1 MYISMKVKGH
11 SVVSDFFQPHGLY
24 SPRNSPG
31 QNTGMGSRSLL
42 QGIFP
47 TQGSKPGLP
56 HCRQILYQLNH
67 QGSPKYILSVPRGIW
82 DLSFWPGIEL
92 GPLHWKLR
100 ALTTELPGRTII
112 PIVKGKLEEIFESL
126 SDEKHIMVVFVNK
139 IPSGLYY
146 TQNVF
151 LRKCLSKL
159 LPWDNWVYD
168 IITLML
174 NLLWLTK

>member
-1 MYISMKVKGH
+1 MYISMKVKVTQLCLTLFN
-11 SVVSDFFQPHGLY
+11 SMNYTVHGI
-24 SPRNSPG
+24 
-31 QNTGMGSRSLL
+31 L
-42 QGIFP
+42 QGRILEWVAVLFSR
-47 TQGSKPGLP
+47 GSSQLRDRIQVSSTAGKFFTSWATREAQNVFCLYYVACG
-56 HCRQILYQLNH
+56 ILA
-67 QGSPKYILSVPRGIW
+67 PW
-82 DLSFWPGIEL
+82 AGIEL
-92 GPLHWKLR
+92 GLLHWKLR
-100 ALTTELPGRTII
+100 VLTTGLPGKIII